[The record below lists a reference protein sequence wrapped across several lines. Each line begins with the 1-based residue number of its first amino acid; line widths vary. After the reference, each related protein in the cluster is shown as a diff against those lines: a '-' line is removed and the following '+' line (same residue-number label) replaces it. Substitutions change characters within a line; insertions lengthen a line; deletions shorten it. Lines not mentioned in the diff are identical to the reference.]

1 MRTLFETRCYHGL
14 RFIVVGLLPLLC
26 GPLAALAEDVGW
38 HSTIVTA
45 NGPVRDDELAEYVA
59 GKINENGGQVKD
71 VKLIFNNCFGGG
83 FLDDFA
89 RVFGPGG
96 TAAGTRWVGVAA
108 ATATEQA
115 WCYRD
120 EWADSGDPETAAKNL
135 GSKYTSGLAGPE
147 SGKQQSTP
155 GSMRDGTSNNV
166 KDDFTAA
173 AGMDEAGPNWENAE
187 HPQIAW
193 GNGGENITWHSPG
206 EDHRAVFFGGNMD
219 HPAYENDF
227 ENMTDSLLDLWGPD
241 GGSIGYVRN
250 GTREDLFGAI
260 DAACTGI
267 DGNTQLIL
275 YFTDHGDRDFDFA
288 EWWQDQYGE
297 PPPWYPVPGMWES
310 EFNLDDAWMDTMSGM
325 LSDPGD
331 TPAPRL
337 DLVLLG
343 PIFGDGWRITM
354 NGLVAPLSPGLLE
367 GPVSVPLEWQSMHA
381 GPNLLRIETL
391 RSPGGM
397 PMILGKVQLSSG
409 PVGMRFGS
417 DPGIPATST
426 FGLAA
431 FGVIAL
437 LGGALLIRHRSR
449 ERITV
454 AGPRG

>member
-1 MRTLFETRCYHGL
+1 MRTHFAMRGHSYLAY
-14 RFIVVGLLPLLC
+14 VVLGLLPLLY
-26 GPLAALAEDVGW
+26 GPMITQAEGVGW

-108 ATATEQA
+108 ATATEQS

-120 EWADSGDPETAAKNL
+120 EWADSSDPDVAEKNL
-135 GSKYTSGLAGPE
+135 GSKYTSALAGPQ
-147 SGKQQSTP
+147 SGMGQTTP
-155 GSMRDGTSNNV
+155 GSMRDATSNNV
-166 KDDFTAA
+166 LDDFNSAT
-173 AGMDEAGPNWENAE
+173 GMDEAGPNHENAE
-187 HPQIAW
+187 HPQVAY

-206 EDHRAVFFGGNMD
+206 EDHRAVFFGGVMD

-241 GGSIGYVRN
+241 GGSIGYIRN
-250 GTREDLFGAI
+250 GTREDRFGAI

-275 YFTDHGDRDFDFA
+275 YFTDHGDRDHDFA
-288 EWWQDQYGE
+288 EWWQDQFGE
-297 PPPWYPVPGMWES
+297 PPPWYPVEDSWES
-310 EFNLDDAWMDTMSGM
+310 EFFLDDAWMDTMAGM
-325 LSDPGD
+325 EVDPGD

-343 PIFGDGWRITM
+343 PIFGDEWRITM
-354 NGLVAPLSPGLLE
+354 NGLIAPLPPGLLE
-367 GPVSVPLEWQSMHA
+367 GPVSVPLEWQSMQA
-381 GPNLLRIETL
+381 GPNLLRVEAVA
-391 RSPGGM
+391 SPVSM
-397 PMILGKVQLSSG
+397 PMVLGSVQLSSG
-409 PVGMRFGS
+409 PVGMGFGS
-417 DPGIPATST
+417 DPGIPAASAW
-426 FGLAA
+426 GAA
-431 FGVIAL
+431 GFAL
-437 LGGALLIRHRSR
+437 LMAGGGLLLIRWRSLGRRAVHR
-449 ERITV
+449 V
-454 AGPRG
+454 